1 VFAGL
6 AGALFGIFNRGVF
19 PDFGY
24 WSKSA
29 EVLIMVILGGMGQFW
44 GPLVGTFTLT
54 VLNQQIT
61 SYTEYWPMA
70 LGLILIVLLYAFPAG
85 ILGTLAGIVG
95 GRRGRTDA

>member
-1 VFAGL
+1 
-6 AGALFGIFNRGVF
+6 
-19 PDFGY
+19 
-24 WSKSA
+24 
-29 EVLIMVILGGMGQFW
+29 MGQFW

-85 ILGTLAGIVG
+85 ILGTLAGIAG
-95 GRRGRTDA
+95 GRGGRTDA